1 MHYPQFPPNF
11 LFGTAT
17 AAFQIEGSP
26 DADGK
31 GKSIWDVFTH
41 TPGKIRTGENADIAC
56 DSYRNPKRD
65 IGLMA
70 ELGLNAYRFS
80 IAWSRILPEGRG
92 QINQKGMD
100 YYNRLVD
107 SLLERD
113 ITPYITLFHW
123 DTPQALQELCGGFAG
138 RDMAHYFAD
147 YAEMFVKSLGD
158 RTKNWITLNEPWE
171 HAAFGH
177 LLGTHAPGR
186 HNPFAYFR
194 VAHHEL
200 LGHGLAVERIRSAS
214 PDARVGITLSLTPIY
229 PATSKP
235 KDVAAAK
242 VADQFFNDF
251 YLDGIFKGSYPNP
264 LWKQIGIA
272 RPKVGAEDM
281 KIISRPIDFLG
292 VNYYSREFAR
302 AAWYV
307 PFLRAWVEEV
317 PVHDQEQ
324 LINGI
329 QYTNAGRE
337 VYPPAFYTM
346 LMRLKN
352 EYGNPYMYITENG
365 ASFTD
370 VVENEFVHDPLR
382 ISFLEGYMEAAA
394 QAIRDGL
401 NLHGYF
407 IWSMV
412 DNFEWS
418 SGFSKRFGL
427 VHVDHNTQQRI
438 IKDSGLWVRE
448 MIRSQERLHL
458 STPES

>member
-1 MHYPQFPPNF
+1 MNMSYPQFPPNF

-26 DADGK
+26 DVDGK

-41 TPGKIRTGENADIAC
+41 TPGRIRTGENADVAC
-56 DSYRNPKRD
+56 DSYCDPKRD
-65 IGLMA
+65 IDLMT

-92 QINQKGMD
+92 RINQKGMD
-100 YYNRLVD
+100 YYSRLVD
-107 SLLERD
+107 MLLEQN
-113 ITPYITLFHW
+113 IMPFITLFHW
-123 DTPQALQELCGGFAG
+123 DTPQSLQELCGGFAG
-138 RDMAHYFAD
+138 RDMAQYFAD
-147 YAEMFVKSLGD
+147 YAEVVVKALGD
-158 RTKNWITLNEPWE
+158 RVKNWITLNEPWE

-177 LLGTHAPGR
+177 LLGTHAPGF
-186 HNPFAYFR
+186 HNPFTYFR

-200 LGHGLAVERIRSAS
+200 LGHGLAVERIRSVMR
-214 PDARVGITLSLTPIY
+214 DARVGITLSLTPIY

-251 YLDGIFKGSYPNP
+251 YLDGIFKGGYPNP
-264 LWKQIGIA
+264 LWKQMGIA
-272 RPKVGAEDM
+272 HPKIGADDM

-302 AAWYV
+302 AVWYV
-307 PFLRAWVEEV
+307 PFLRAWVDEV
-317 PVHDQEQ
+317 PVNDQEQ
-324 LINGI
+324 VVDGV

-352 EYGNPYMYITENG
+352 EYGNPLMYITENG

-370 VVENEFVHDPLR
+370 VVENACVHDPLR

-394 QAIRDGL
+394 QAVRDGV

-407 IWSMV
+407 IWSLV
-412 DNFEWS
+412 DNFEWN

-427 VHVDHNTQQRI
+427 VYVDHNSQQRI

-448 MIRSQERLHL
+448 MIRSQG
-458 STPES
+458 S

>member
-1 MHYPQFPPNF
+1 MSYPQFPPHF

-41 TPGKIRTGENADIAC
+41 TPGKIRNGENADTAC
-56 DSYRNPKRD
+56 HSYRHPQRD
-65 IGLMA
+65 IALMS

-80 IAWSRILPEGRG
+80 IAWSRVLPEGRG

-100 YYNRLVD
+100 YYSRLVD
-107 SLLERD
+107 LLLERH
-113 ITPYITLFHW
+113 ITPFITLFHW
-123 DTPQALQELCGGFAG
+123 DTPQALQDMCGGFAG
-138 RDMAHYFAD
+138 RDMAFYFAD
-147 YAEMFVKSLGD
+147 YAELVVKALGD
-158 RTKNWITLNEPWE
+158 RVRSWITLNEPWE

-177 LLGTHAPGR
+177 LLGTHAPGA
-186 HNPFAYFR
+186 HNLFKYFR

-200 LGHGLAVERIRSAS
+200 LGHGLAMERIRSVS
-214 PDARVGITLSLTPIY
+214 PEARVGITLSLTPIY
-229 PATSKP
+229 PATPKP
-235 KDVAAAK
+235 KDIAAAR

-251 YLDGIFKGSYPNP
+251 YLDAVFKGTYPNP

-272 RPKVGAEDM
+272 HPRIGPDDM
-281 KIISRPIDFLG
+281 KIISQPIDFLG

-302 AAWYV
+302 AAWYI
-307 PFLRAWVEEV
+307 PFLRAWVDEV
-317 PVHDQEQ
+317 PVKDQEQ
-324 LINGI
+324 VIGGM

-352 EYGNPYMYITENG
+352 EYGNPLMYITENG
-365 ASFTD
+365 ASFSD
-370 VVENEFVHDPLR
+370 VIENGCVHDPLR
-382 ISFLEGYMEAAA
+382 VSFLEGYMEAAA
-394 QAIRDGL
+394 QAIRDGV

-407 IWSMV
+407 IWSLV
-412 DNFEWS
+412 DNFEWN

-427 VHVDHNTQQRI
+427 VHVDHNSQQRI

-448 MIRSQERLHL
+448 MIRSQGQ
-458 STPES
+458 